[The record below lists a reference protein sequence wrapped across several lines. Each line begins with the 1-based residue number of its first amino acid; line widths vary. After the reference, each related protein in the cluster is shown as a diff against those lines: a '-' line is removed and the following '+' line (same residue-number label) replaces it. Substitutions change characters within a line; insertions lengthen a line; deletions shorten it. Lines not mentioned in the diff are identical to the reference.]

1 MRSHISLLPKIPLEG
16 NLNVIKGTNNFLE
29 GHYLVNILVSLKK
42 TMELK
47 KKSGLNWKLQSTYLN
62 MSFNSFT
69 FLGGYLLVWLS
80 FKTALAYAYG
90 PTFT

>member
-1 MRSHISLLPKIPLEG
+1 MRSHISSLPKIPLEG

-47 KKSGLNWKLQSTYLN
+47 KI
-62 MSFNSFT
+62 
-69 FLGGYLLVWLS
+69 VV
-80 FKTALAYAYG
+80 
-90 PTFT
+90 

>member
-47 KKSGLNWKLQSTYLN
+47 KKSGLN
-62 MSFNSFT
+62 
-69 FLGGYLLVWLS
+69 
-80 FKTALAYAYG
+80 
-90 PTFT
+90 

>member
-47 KKSGLNWKLQSTYLN
+47 KIV
-62 MSFNSFT
+62 
-69 FLGGYLLVWLS
+69 VWTE
-80 FKTALAYAYG
+80 KYKAL
-90 PTFT
+90 T